1 MYFLNCF
8 FVYSILGFILEMLF
22 GYAIGA
28 DAASGILYGPW
39 TPIYGLASIFIIAIS
54 EKLFKNLHMP
64 RWVETIIVFFVVTI
78 VITLLEWLGGTLIEL
93 LFGFSFWDYSDYN
106 YNLGK
111 YMCLE
116 MALVW
121 GVMSIIFIYVIRPI
135 LDKFVQK
142 FPKTLT
148 IILTIL
154 FIIDIIAMVFCVVKI
169 STNYNYLA
177 NHDMGLIYAAV
188 LLITIIVFFK
198 LLIDS
203 DGSYVFLAEGLGLA
217 AYLIILALILLLEN
231 IVAIGALAGAIIIVG
246 IVAAILIFGNSS
258 KEGAGSTSTSSGSGG
273 STSYKSSSGNVGV
286 KSRKPDKNTANTP
299 AYKKDSNPNHHYI
312 ANYNEILG
320 VKLYKV
326 HGDMGDYIELD
337 NTMVEKKICSLADAE
352 SGKHK
357 FYREESGKEIRVQ
370 EIPWK

>member
-1 MYFLNCF
+1 MHRLKRWIDEEVSFYKKQLKESPLETIAIYLSWV
-8 FVYSILGFILEMLF
+8 FVIIIGLM
-22 GYAIGA
+22 AIFA
-28 DAASGILYGPW
+28 YIK
-39 TPIYGLASIFIIAIS
+39 FIIDGGYPMSVARVKENGAFASDNFTSGTIYIISNNVVWIILAI
-54 EKLFKNLHMP
+54 
-64 RWVETIIVFFVVTI
+64 IICI
-78 VITLLEWLGGTLIEL
+78 QTL
-93 LFGFSFWDYSDYN
+93 
-106 YNLGK
+106 
-111 YMCLE
+111 
-116 MALVW
+116 V
-121 GVMSIIFIYVIRPI
+121 SIILMFAEKVIW
-135 LDKFVQK
+135 KW
-142 FPKTLT
+142 
-148 IILTIL
+148 IL
-154 FIIDIIAMVFCVVKI
+154 FIIDLITMAFCFVKI
-169 STNYNYLA
+169 STNYNYYLL
-177 NHDMGLIYAAV
+177 NNEKGLIYAAV
-188 LLITIIVFFK
+188 ILIAIIVFFK
-198 LLIDS
+198 LLTDS

-231 IVAIGALAGAIIIVG
+231 IVAIGALAGAIIVVG

-258 KEGAGSTSTSSGSGG
+258 NESAGSTSSGSGG

-286 KSRKPDKNTANTP
+286 KSRKPDKKTVNTP

-320 VKLYKV
+320 IKLYKV

>member
-1 MYFLNCF
+1 M
-8 FVYSILGFILEMLF
+8 
-22 GYAIGA
+22 AI
-28 DAASGILYGPW
+28 
-39 TPIYGLASIFIIAIS
+39 IICIQ
-54 EKLFKNLHMP
+54 
-64 RWVETIIVFFVVTI
+64 
-78 VITLLEWLGGTLIEL
+78 TL
-93 LFGFSFWDYSDYN
+93 
-106 YNLGK
+106 
-111 YMCLE
+111 
-116 MALVW
+116 V
-121 GVMSIIFIYVIRPI
+121 SIILMFAEKVIW
-135 LDKFVQK
+135 KW
-142 FPKTLT
+142 
-148 IILTIL
+148 IL

-169 STNYNYLA
+169 STNYHYFV
-177 NHDMGLIYAAV
+177 NHETGFIYYVV

-198 LLIDS
+198 LLTDS
-203 DGSYVFLAEGLGLA
+203 DGSDVFLAEGLGLA

-258 KEGAGSTSTSSGSGG
+258 KESAGSTSSGSGG
-273 STSYKSSSGNVGV
+273 STSYKSVSGNVGV

-320 VKLYKV
+320 IKLYKV

>member
-1 MYFLNCF
+1 MHRLKRWINEAVSSYEEQLKEN
-8 FVYSILGFILEMLF
+8 
-22 GYAIGA
+22 
-28 DAASGILYGPW
+28 
-39 TPIYGLASIFIIAIS
+39 PIETIAIS
-54 EKLFKNLHMP
+54 LS
-64 RWVETIIVFFVVTI
+64 WVFVIIIGLMAVFAYI
-78 VITLLEWLGGTLIEL
+78 
-93 LFGFSFWDYSDYN
+93 
-106 YNLGK
+106 K
-111 YMCLE
+111 
-116 MALVW
+116 
-121 GVMSIIFIYVIRPI
+121 
-135 LDKFVQK
+135 
-142 FPKTLT
+142 
-148 IILTIL
+148 
-154 FIIDIIAMVFCVVKI
+154 FIIDGGYSLSVARIKENGAFASANFTTGTIHIISNNVVWIILGIIIGVQTIVSIILLFAEKEIWKCILFVIDLIAIVFCFVKMVTCQNN
-169 STNYNYLA
+169 S
-177 NHDMGLIYAAV
+177 MSEEMRLIYSV
-188 LLITIIVFFK
+188 VTLIAIIVFFK

-231 IVAIGALAGAIIIVG
+231 IVAIGALAGAIIVVG

-258 KEGAGSTSTSSGSGG
+258 NESAGSTSSGSGG

-286 KSRKPDKNTANTP
+286 KSRKPDKKTANTP

-320 VKLYKV
+320 IKLYKV

>member
-1 MYFLNCF
+1 MHRLKRWIDEE
-8 FVYSILGFILEMLF
+8 VSIYKEQLKESPLE
-22 GYAIGA
+22 
-28 DAASGILYGPW
+28 
-39 TPIYGLASIFIIAIS
+39 TIAIYLS
-54 EKLFKNLHMP
+54 
-64 RWVETIIVFFVVTI
+64 WVFVIIIGLMAVFAYI
-78 VITLLEWLGGTLIEL
+78 
-93 LFGFSFWDYSDYN
+93 
-106 YNLGK
+106 K
-111 YMCLE
+111 
-116 MALVW
+116 
-121 GVMSIIFIYVIRPI
+121 
-135 LDKFVQK
+135 
-142 FPKTLT
+142 
-148 IILTIL
+148 
-154 FIIDIIAMVFCVVKI
+154 FIIDGGYSLSVARIKENGAFASANFTTGTIHIISNNVVWIILGIIIGVQTIVSIILLFAEKEIWKCILFVIDLIAIVFCFVKMVTGQNN
-169 STNYNYLA
+169 S
-177 NHDMGLIYAAV
+177 MSEEMRLIYSV
-188 LLITIIVFFK
+188 VTLIAIIVFFK

-258 KEGAGSTSTSSGSGG
+258 NESAGSASSGSGG

>member
-1 MYFLNCF
+1 MHRLKRWINEAVSSYEEQLKEN
-8 FVYSILGFILEMLF
+8 
-22 GYAIGA
+22 
-28 DAASGILYGPW
+28 
-39 TPIYGLASIFIIAIS
+39 PIETIAIS
-54 EKLFKNLHMP
+54 LS
-64 RWVETIIVFFVVTI
+64 WVFVIIIGLMAVFAYI
-78 VITLLEWLGGTLIEL
+78 
-93 LFGFSFWDYSDYN
+93 
-106 YNLGK
+106 K
-111 YMCLE
+111 
-116 MALVW
+116 
-121 GVMSIIFIYVIRPI
+121 
-135 LDKFVQK
+135 
-142 FPKTLT
+142 
-148 IILTIL
+148 
-154 FIIDIIAMVFCVVKI
+154 FIIDGGYSLSVARIKENGAFASANFTTGTIHIISNNVVWIILGIIIGVQTIVSIILLFAEKEIWKCILFVIDLIAIVFCFVKMVTGQNN
-169 STNYNYLA
+169 S
-177 NHDMGLIYAAV
+177 MSEEMRLIYSV
-188 LLITIIVFFK
+188 VTLIAIIVFFK

-231 IVAIGALAGAIIIVG
+231 IVAIGALAGAIIVVG

-258 KEGAGSTSTSSGSGG
+258 NESAGSTSSGSGG

-286 KSRKPDKNTANTP
+286 KSRKPDKKTANTP

-320 VKLYKV
+320 IKLYKV
-326 HGDMGDYIELD
+326 HGDMEDYIELD

>member
-1 MYFLNCF
+1 MHRLKRWINEAVSSYEEQLKEN
-8 FVYSILGFILEMLF
+8 
-22 GYAIGA
+22 
-28 DAASGILYGPW
+28 
-39 TPIYGLASIFIIAIS
+39 PIETIAIS
-54 EKLFKNLHMP
+54 LS
-64 RWVETIIVFFVVTI
+64 WVFVIII
-78 VITLLEWLGGTLIEL
+78 GL
-93 LFGFSFWDYSDYN
+93 
-106 YNLGK
+106 
-111 YMCLE
+111 
-116 MALVW
+116 MAVLAY
-121 GVMSIIFIYVIRPI
+121 I
-135 LDKFVQK
+135 K
-142 FPKTLT
+142 
-148 IILTIL
+148 
-154 FIIDIIAMVFCVVKI
+154 FIIDGGYSLSVARIKENGAFASANFTTGTIHIISNNVVWIILGIIIGVQTIVSIILLFAEKEIWKCILFVIDLIAIVFGFVKMVTGQNN
-169 STNYNYLA
+169 S
-177 NHDMGLIYAAV
+177 MSEEMRLIYSV
-188 LLITIIVFFK
+188 VTLIAIIVFFK

-231 IVAIGALAGAIIIVG
+231 IVAIGALAGAIIVVG

-258 KEGAGSTSTSSGSGG
+258 KESAGSTSSGSGG
-273 STSYKSSSGNVGV
+273 STSYKSSSGNVGM
-286 KSRKPDKNTANTP
+286 KSRKPDKKTANTP
-299 AYKKDSNPNHHYI
+299 AHKKDSNPNHHYI

>member
-1 MYFLNCF
+1 MKNQPVLT
-8 FVYSILGFILEMLF
+8 I
-22 GYAIGA
+22 AI
-28 DAASGILYGPW
+28 
-39 TPIYGLASIFIIAIS
+39 PIYNGERTIKNMLDILMPQCNEKIEVLVSDNCSTDSTPNIIKEYQNKWGNIS
-54 EKLFKNLHMP
+54 YWCNETNLKTD
-64 RWVETIIVFFVVTI
+64 RNCIKC
-78 VITLLEWLGGTLIEL
+78 LQKAK
-93 LFGFSFWDYSDYN
+93 
-106 YNLGK
+106 GK
-111 YMCLE
+111 YTWL
-116 MALVW
+116 
-121 GVMSIIFIYVIRPI
+121 MS
-135 LDKFVQK
+135 DD
-142 FPKTLT
+142 
-148 IILTIL
+148 
-154 FIIDIIAMVFCVVKI
+154 DIIMENAVDKI
-169 STNYNYLA
+169 LKFIENGD
-177 NHDMGLIYAAV
+177 DMGLIYAAV

-231 IVAIGALAGAIIIVG
+231 IVAISALAGAIIIVG
-246 IVAAILIFGNSS
+246 IVVAILIFGNSS
-258 KEGAGSTSTSSGSGG
+258 NESAGSASSGSGG